1 MSLNPLNE
9 GSGVDSRAM
18 RTSGLS
24 VDGASAGEKGR
35 STCGGSVAHAA
46 KLTARTNTKARDAIR
61 HQTLTTNGS
70 DTALGSRV
78 SARRLHV

>member
-1 MSLNPLNE
+1 MSLNPLDD
-9 GSGVDSRAM
+9 GSGADSRAM

-46 KLTARTNTKARDAIR
+46 EQIARTNTKARDTIR
-61 HQTLTTNGS
+61 HTTFNYQGE
-70 DTALGSRV
+70 
-78 SARRLHV
+78 